1 MSEWNRRDLLKMG
14 AAGLSL
20 VGVERAWSAPPALSI
35 AHYRSSPAAK
45 EAIAEEARI
54 LTRKAIDAL
63 GGMQRFVS
71 KGNSV
76 WVKPNIGWD
85 RSPEM
90 AATTNPD
97 VVAALVEM
105 CFQAGAGKAI
115 VSDNSCNPAQRTFPR
130 SGIQSAAEKS
140 GARDCRN
147 CR

>member
-1 MSEWNRRDLLKMG
+1 MSEWNRRDVLKIG
-14 AAGLSL
+14 AVGLAVAG
-20 VGVERAWSAPPALSI
+20 RALSAPPALSI
-35 AHYRSSPAAK
+35 AHYRSSPTAK
-45 EAIAEEARI
+45 EAIAEEAKL

-76 WVKPNIGWD
+76 WVKPNIGWA

-105 CFQAGAGKAI
+105 CFQAGAGKVI
-115 VSDNSCNPAQRTFPR
+115 VSDNACNPAQRTFPR
-130 SGIQSAAEKS
+130 SGIQDRKSVAEGKS
-140 GARDCRN
+140 GDLGG
-147 CR
+147 